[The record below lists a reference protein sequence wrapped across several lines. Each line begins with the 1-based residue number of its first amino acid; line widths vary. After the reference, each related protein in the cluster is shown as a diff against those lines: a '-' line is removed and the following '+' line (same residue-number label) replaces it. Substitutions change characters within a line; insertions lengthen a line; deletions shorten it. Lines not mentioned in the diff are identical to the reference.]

1 MGMKEVDIITEL
13 SRLRVDYDPK
23 AGYHALRAL
32 LRETRAGGASEAET
46 KPNVIKFENRMRK
59 RKVFL
64 GDAMRDERDKDV
76 LNAELRKRIYKG
88 KIKKVTTIKH
98 YDVIDGH
105 WLTEFEIELKE

>member
-1 MGMKEVDIITEL
+1 MGLKKVDIITEL
-13 SRLRVDYDPK
+13 SRLHVEYDPK

-32 LRETRAGGASEAET
+32 LKEAKTGDAPDAET
-46 KPNVIKFENRMRK
+46 NIIKFENRMRK

-88 KIKKVTTIKH
+88 KIKEIRTRKVC
-98 YDVIDGH
+98 DPVDGY

>member
-1 MGMKEVDIITEL
+1 MGLKKVDIITEL
-13 SRLRVDYDPK
+13 STLGIDYDPQ

-32 LRETRAGGASEAET
+32 LKEAKTGDATDAET
-46 KPNVIKFENRMRK
+46 NVIKFESRIRK
-59 RKVFL
+59 RRVFM

-76 LNAELRKRIYKG
+76 LNTELRKRIYKG

-105 WLTEFEIELKE
+105 WLTTFEIELKE